1 MKTEAT
7 GSVLITGGALR
18 IGRALCLAMAAH
30 GWTVRVHYRHSAAA
44 AETLVSEIE
53 AAGGAAPAHGGDL
66 ATSGGPDRI
75 IDGALA
81 AGPLALIVN
90 CASVFAYDEPA
101 LTDAAIFQEAM
112 AVNLRAPMR
121 LAERLYHHV
130 LARDAGGVVVNILDN
145 GINALTPDYYSY
157 MTTKV
162 GLAAATRMMAM
173 RFAPHLRV
181 GGVAPGLTLIS
192 GDQTPAEFARDHGRN
207 PLGRGCDPQDIARA
221 IRFMVDTPSMTGQIV
236 TIDGGL
242 SMTGPGRD
250 VAFMDD
256 APLAGDPL
264 SDVE

>member
-1 MKTEAT
+1 MNHDGEGMGSDENRSHRQCADHRRRAT
-7 GSVLITGGALR
+7 YWPRPLPGH
-18 IGRALCLAMAAH
+18 GRAWLDRARPLSSL
-30 GWTVRVHYRHSAAA
+30 GRRKP
-44 AETLVSEIE
+44 VSEIE
-53 AAGGAAPAHGGDL
+53 APARRSAHGGDL
-66 ATSGGPDRI
+66 ATSGGPDRV

-81 AGPLALIVN
+81 AGPLDLIVN

-221 IRFMVDTPSMTGQIV
+221 IRFMVDT
-236 TIDGGL
+236 
-242 SMTGPGRD
+242 RR
-250 VAFMDD
+250 
-256 APLAGDPL
+256 
-264 SDVE
+264 